1 MFIHVVPTVLLLNM
15 EGFVCNL
22 TPSLNEWFN
31 YTPSLKK
38 KPTKKESQISLD
50 LALAEATSPLQQQV
64 SKGTKQKT
72 FIYKIFCLT
81 KQLCWNFRLTDRRA
95 TVP

>member
-1 MFIHVVPTVLLLNM
+1 MLIHVVPTVLLLNM

-64 SKGTKQKT
+64 SKGTRQKT

-81 KQLCWNFRLTDRRA
+81 SSY
-95 TVP
+95 VGISG

>member
-1 MFIHVVPTVLLLNM
+1 MRWNKTNCLSLLIVPTVLLLNM

-50 LALAEATSPLQQQV
+50 LALAEATSPLQRQV
-64 SKGTKQKT
+64 SKGKSQKT
-72 FIYKIFCLT
+72 L
-81 KQLCWNFRLTDRRA
+81 QNFLSD
-95 TVP
+95 

>member
-1 MFIHVVPTVLLLNM
+1 MLIVPTVLLLNM

-22 TPSLNEWFN
+22 TPSLSEWFN

-50 LALAEATSPLQQQV
+50 LALAEASSPLQPQV
-64 SKGTKQKT
+64 SKGESQEK

-81 KQLCWNFRLTDRRA
+81 SSYMGILA
-95 TVP
+95 